1 MPVWR
6 FYWPSLRAQPVNDPP
21 SLFADAKDCSTYRGV
36 VPVAVGRM
44 DKRESKMQE
53 LNKVGLSV
61 AGMTCP
67 SCTKHVEDALLAV
80 PGVTAASVDYPTN
93 RAQITGNRLDMSALV
108 TAVGGTWLSC
118 YACRRSRKQREQY
131 RTAGTSWQS
140 RPVAERRPTG
150 GKASRSAPCGDY
162 RYRWRRCG
170 SCAESG

>member
-108 TAVGGTWLSC
+108 TAVGALGYRAMPADEVESKGSSTERPGLLGRAAQWLS
-118 YACRRSRKQREQY
+118 
-131 RTAGTSWQS
+131 GD
-140 RPVAERRPTG
+140 RPVEKPAG
-150 GKASRSAPCGDY
+150 QLDY